1 MWCSGKECT
10 CPCKRCKRRGFAPC
24 REGPLERMLAC
35 SVMSDSLWPHGP
47 HGGSLPGS
55 SVHGIFQARTLEWA
69 AMPSSRESSGP
80 KDRTQVSCVSCIAG
94 GFFTSWATREAPLEH
109 THIYYWFC
117 FSEEPFSTSLFLL
130 SPSLCY
136 MVLVM
141 PELSILAI
149 TSQWKYTFPSGLVKW
164 SITGHYQWPFQLKLY
179 FPHCLYYSFVVVI
192 TVKSPKN
199 LW

>member
-1 MWCSGKECT
+1 MKWSESRSVVSLCDPMDYTVHEI
-10 CPCKRCKRRGFAPC
+10 
-24 REGPLERMLAC
+24 PLARILEWIAFSR
-35 SVMSDSLWPHGP
+35 
-47 HGGSLPGS
+47 GS
-55 SVHGIFQARTLEWA
+55 SQPRDEA
-69 AMPSSRESSGP
+69 
-80 KDRTQVSCVSCIAG
+80 QVFCIAG

-192 TVKSPKN
+192 AVKSPKN